1 MTVSE
6 LEKLAIDVAEIGK
19 RLDALE
25 AISGTRCK
33 HEQIKLP
40 LAVDSK
46 YEEFVKNNDSW
57 ITIQIAS
64 WVSGLSE
71 NVIRER
77 VIAKQL
83 KPARFIKKLYFRASE
98 LNNIC
103 NVDLSSYKPPK
114 NKGVMAIN
122 KIAKYLNLAPKTVK
136 KYQDAKIVPVF
147 PTQKELDR
155 LMLLSM
161 NGK

>member
-40 LAVDSK
+40 LVVDSK

-57 ITIQIAS
+57 ITIQVAS

-71 NVIRER
+71 NVIRGR

-83 KPARFIKKLYFRASE
+83 KPARFIKKLYFRTSE
-98 LNNIC
+98 L
-103 NVDLSSYKPPK
+103 D
-114 NKGVMAIN
+114 
-122 KIAKYLNLAPKTVK
+122 KTVTTK
-136 KYQDAKIVPVF
+136 W
-147 PTQKELDR
+147 
-155 LMLLSM
+155 
-161 NGK
+161 